1 MTIVAATPPSLPP
14 LVDPVESLSRTEL
27 ERYSRHLS
35 LPGFGL
41 EGQRRLR
48 AASVLVIGAGGL
60 GAPVL
65 NYLAAAGVGS
75 ITIIDDDVVEASN
88 LQRQIIHRNAD
99 VGRPKVSSAADAVH
113 RLDPNF
119 EVRTIAERL
128 SPENVLGLFAEHDV
142 VVDGADNFATRYLS
156 NDAAE
161 LTGTPLVW
169 GTIFRFAGQVSTF
182 VPGHGPML
190 RDLFPD
196 IPEPDSVPNCAEGGV
211 LGVLCGTVGSAMATE
226 AIKLIC
232 GIGAPFIGRLLRYEA
247 LTGEYST
254 LRFSL
259 DPDRPPV
266 TDLTEVAAACA
277 VDLDGGGVAEPA
289 ADEID
294 VAEFLS
300 VEDDVFVVDVREDWE
315 RELAAIPG
323 SMHLPLGALRDG
335 GWQALE
341 SLLGASGRAEAPVDI
356 VFHCKSG
363 ARSAEAAQILSRSV
377 PTGVRLRSL
386 AGGIEAWE
394 AAARASADQRDQR
407 PADSRTWVPVRSGA
421 GPVGQS

>member
-1 MTIVAATPPSLPP
+1 MSTAAAALPTLPP
-14 LVDPVESLSRTEL
+14 LVEPVEALSRAEL

-60 GAPVL
+60 GAPIL

-88 LQRQIIHRNAD
+88 LQRQIIHRDAD
-99 VGRPKVSSAADAVH
+99 VGRSKVASAADAVH
-113 RLDPNF
+113 RLDPSL
-119 EVRTIAERL
+119 EVRTIEGRL
-128 SPENVLGLFAEHDV
+128 TPENALDLFADHDV
-142 VVDGADNFATRYLS
+142 VLDGADNFATRYLS

-161 LTGTPLVW
+161 LTATPLVW

-254 LRFSL
+254 LRFSP
-259 DPDRPPV
+259 DPDRPTV

-277 VDLDGGGVAEPA
+277 AVPTGGVAA
-289 ADEID
+289 NSTADDID
-294 VAEFLS
+294 VAEFRARRDE
-300 VEDDVFVVDVREDWE
+300 VVVVDVREDWE
-315 RELAAIPG
+315 RELTSIPG
-323 SMHLPLGALRDG
+323 SVHLPLDDLRNG
-335 GWQALE
+335 GWQALATV
-341 SLLGASGRAEAPVDI
+341 LGGSGPAGSSDDI
-356 VFHCKSG
+356 VIHCKSG
-363 ARSAEAAQILSRSV
+363 ARSAEAVEILSGSV
-377 PTGVRLRSL
+377 PASVRLRSL
-386 AGGIEAWE
+386 AGGIDAW
-394 AAARASADQRDQR
+394 AAADDL
-407 PADSRTWVPVRSGA
+407 PAARNELRSRETRK
-421 GPVGQS
+421 

>member
-1 MTIVAATPPSLPP
+1 MSTAAAALPTLPP
-14 LVDPVESLSRTEL
+14 LVEPVEALSRAEL

-48 AASVLVIGAGGL
+48 AASALVIGAGGL
-60 GAPVL
+60 GAPIL

-88 LQRQIIHRNAD
+88 LQRQIIHRDAD
-99 VGRPKVSSAADAVH
+99 VGRSKVASAADAVH
-113 RLDPNF
+113 RLDPSL
-119 EVRTIAERL
+119 EVRTIEGRL
-128 SPENVLGLFAEHDV
+128 TPENALDLFADHDV
-142 VVDGADNFATRYLS
+142 VLDGADNFATRYLS

-254 LRFSL
+254 LRFSP
-259 DPDRPPV
+259 DPDRPTV

-277 VDLDGGGVAEPA
+277 AVPTGGVAA
-289 ADEID
+289 NSTADDID
-294 VAEFLS
+294 VAEFRARRDE
-300 VEDDVFVVDVREDWE
+300 VVVVDVREDWE
-315 RELAAIPG
+315 RELTSIPG
-323 SMHLPLGALRDG
+323 SVHLPLDDLRNG
-335 GWQALE
+335 GWQALATV
-341 SLLGASGRAEAPVDI
+341 LGGSGPAGSSDDI
-356 VFHCKSG
+356 VIHCKSG
-363 ARSAEAAQILSRSV
+363 ARSAEAVEILSGSV
-377 PTGVRLRSL
+377 PASVRLRSL
-386 AGGIEAWE
+386 AGGIDAW
-394 AAARASADQRDQR
+394 AAADDL
-407 PADSRTWVPVRSGA
+407 PAARNELRSCGTRK
-421 GPVGQS
+421 

>member
-1 MTIVAATPPSLPP
+1 MSTAAAALPTLPP
-14 LVDPVESLSRTEL
+14 LVEPVEALSRAEL

-60 GAPVL
+60 GAPIL

-88 LQRQIIHRNAD
+88 LQRQIIHRDAD
-99 VGRPKVSSAADAVH
+99 VGRSKVASAADAVH
-113 RLDPNF
+113 RLDPSL
-119 EVRTIAERL
+119 EVRTIEGRL
-128 SPENVLGLFAEHDV
+128 TPENALDLFADHDV
-142 VVDGADNFATRYLS
+142 VLDGADNFATRYLS

-254 LRFSL
+254 LRFSA
-259 DPDRPPV
+259 DPDRPTV

-277 VDLDGGGVAEPA
+277 AVPTIGKTAGTA
-289 ADEID
+289 ADDID
-294 VAEFLS
+294 VAEFRARRDE
-300 VEDDVFVVDVREDWE
+300 VVVVDVREDWE
-315 RELAAIPG
+315 RELTSIPG
-323 SMHLPLGALRDG
+323 SVHLPLDDLRNG
-335 GWQALE
+335 GWQALATV
-341 SLLGASGRAEAPVDI
+341 LGGSGPAGSSDDI
-356 VFHCKSG
+356 VIHCKSG
-363 ARSAEAAQILSRSV
+363 ARSAEAVEILSGSV
-377 PTGVRLRSL
+377 PASVRLRSL
-386 AGGIEAWE
+386 AGGIDAW
-394 AAARASADQRDQR
+394 AAADDL
-407 PADSRTWVPVRSGA
+407 PAARNELRSRETRK
-421 GPVGQS
+421 

>member
-1 MTIVAATPPSLPP
+1 MSTAAAALPTLPP
-14 LVDPVESLSRTEL
+14 LVEPVEALSRAEL

-60 GAPVL
+60 GAPIL

-88 LQRQIIHRNAD
+88 LQRQIIHRDAD
-99 VGRPKVSSAADAVH
+99 VGRSKVASAADAVH
-113 RLDPNF
+113 RLDPSL
-119 EVRTIAERL
+119 EVRTIEGRL
-128 SPENVLGLFAEHDV
+128 TLENALDLFADHDV
-142 VVDGADNFATRYLS
+142 VLDGADNFATRYLS

-254 LRFSL
+254 LRFSP
-259 DPDRPPV
+259 DPDRPTV

-277 VDLDGGGVAEPA
+277 AVPTIGKTAGTA

-294 VAEFLS
+294 AAEFRARRDE
-300 VEDDVFVVDVREDWE
+300 VIVVDVREDWE
-315 RELAAIPG
+315 RELTSIPG
-323 SMHLPLGALRDG
+323 SVHLPLDDLRNG
-335 GWQALE
+335 GWQALATV
-341 SLLGASGRAEAPVDI
+341 LGGSGPAGSSDDI
-356 VFHCKSG
+356 VIHCKSG
-363 ARSAEAAQILSRSV
+363 ARSAEAVEFLSGSV
-377 PTGVRLRSL
+377 PASVRLRSL
-386 AGGIEAWE
+386 AGGIDAW
-394 AAARASADQRDQR
+394 AAADDLPAARNELR
-407 PADSRTWVPVRSGA
+407 PRETRK
-421 GPVGQS
+421 

>member
-1 MTIVAATPPSLPP
+1 MTTVAATPPSLPP

-315 RELAAIPG
+315 RELAAIPS

-356 VFHCKSG
+356 VFHCRSG
-363 ARSAEAAQILSRSV
+363 ARSAEAAQILSGSV

-386 AGGIEAWE
+386 DGGIEAWE

>member
-1 MTIVAATPPSLPP
+1 MTAVSTTTPAAQMSLPP
-14 LVDPVESLSRTEL
+14 LVDPVEALSREEL

-48 AASVLVIGAGGL
+48 AASALVIGAGGL

-65 NYLAAAGVGS
+65 GYLAAAGIGS

-88 LQRQIIHRNAD
+88 LQRQIIHRDAD
-99 VGRPKVSSAADAVH
+99 VGRAKAESAAAALR
-113 RLDPNF
+113 RLDPGLA
-119 EVRTIAERL
+119 VRPIVGRL
-128 SPENVLGLFAEHDV
+128 SPENALDLFTAHDV
-142 VVDGADNFATRYLS
+142 VLDGADNFATRYLS

-247 LTGEYST
+247 LSGEYST
-254 LRFSL
+254 LRFSP
-259 DPDRPPV
+259 DPDRAAV

-277 VDLDGGGVAEPA
+277 ADSDGGEATRSSV
-289 ADEID
+289 DEID
-294 VAEFLS
+294 VAEFRS
-300 VEDDVFVVDVREDWE
+300 CRTDVVVVDVREDWE
-315 RELAAIPG
+315 RELAAIPD
-323 SMHLPLGALRDG
+323 SVHLPLDGIRDG
-335 GWQALE
+335 GWEALTAALRVSAVRPE
-341 SLLGASGRAEAPVDI
+341 SAVDI
-356 VFHCKSG
+356 VIHCKSG
-363 ARSAEAAQILSRSV
+363 ARSAEAVGILSGSV
-377 PTGVRLRSL
+377 PNGVRLRSL
-386 AGGIEAWE
+386 AGGIDAWS
-394 AAARASADQRDQR
+394 AADRLQSARTD
-407 PADSRTWVPVRSGA
+407 
-421 GPVGQS
+421 

>member
-1 MTIVAATPPSLPP
+1 MSTIATALPTLPP
-14 LVDPVESLSRTEL
+14 LVEPVEALSRAEL

-48 AASVLVIGAGGL
+48 AASALVIGAGGL
-60 GAPVL
+60 GAPIL

-88 LQRQIIHRNAD
+88 LQRQIIHRDAD
-99 VGRPKVSSAADAVH
+99 VGRSKVASAADAVH
-113 RLDPNF
+113 RLDPSL
-119 EVRTIAERL
+119 EVRSIEGRL
-128 SPENVLGLFAEHDV
+128 TPENALDLFADHDV
-142 VVDGADNFATRYLS
+142 VLDGADNFATRYLS

-254 LRFSL
+254 LRFSP
-259 DPDRPPV
+259 DPDRPTV

-277 VDLDGGGVAEPA
+277 AVPTIGKTAGTA

-294 VAEFLS
+294 AAEFRARRDE
-300 VEDDVFVVDVREDWE
+300 VIVVDVREDWE
-315 RELAAIPG
+315 RELTSIPG
-323 SMHLPLGALRDG
+323 SVHLPLDDLRNG
-335 GWQALE
+335 GWQALATV
-341 SLLGASGRAEAPVDI
+341 LGGSGPAGSSDDI
-356 VFHCKSG
+356 VIHCKSG
-363 ARSAEAAQILSRSV
+363 ARSAEAVEILSGSV
-377 PTGVRLRSL
+377 PASVRLRSL
-386 AGGIEAWE
+386 AGGIDAW
-394 AAARASADQRDQR
+394 AAADDL
-407 PADSRTWVPVRSGA
+407 PAARNELRSRETRK
-421 GPVGQS
+421 

>member
-1 MTIVAATPPSLPP
+1 MSTAAAALPTLPP
-14 LVDPVESLSRTEL
+14 LVEPVEALSRAEL

-60 GAPVL
+60 GAPIL

-88 LQRQIIHRNAD
+88 LQRQIIHRDAD
-99 VGRPKVSSAADAVH
+99 VGRSKVASAADAVH
-113 RLDPNF
+113 RLDPSL
-119 EVRTIAERL
+119 EVRTIEGRL
-128 SPENVLGLFAEHDV
+128 TPENALDLFADHDV
-142 VVDGADNFATRYLS
+142 VLDGADNFATRYLS

-254 LRFSL
+254 LRFSP
-259 DPDRPPV
+259 DPDRPTV

-277 VDLDGGGVAEPA
+277 AVPTIGKTAGTA
-289 ADEID
+289 ADDID
-294 VAEFLS
+294 VAEFRARRDE
-300 VEDDVFVVDVREDWE
+300 VVVVDVREDWE
-315 RELAAIPG
+315 RELTSIPG
-323 SMHLPLGALRDG
+323 SVHLPLDDLRNG
-335 GWQALE
+335 GWQALATV
-341 SLLGASGRAEAPVDI
+341 LGGSGPAGSSDDI
-356 VFHCKSG
+356 VIHCKSG
-363 ARSAEAAQILSRSV
+363 ARSAEAVEILSGSV
-377 PTGVRLRSL
+377 PASVRLRSL
-386 AGGIEAWE
+386 AGGIDAW
-394 AAARASADQRDQR
+394 AAADDL
-407 PADSRTWVPVRSGA
+407 PAARNELRSRETRK
-421 GPVGQS
+421 

>member
-1 MTIVAATPPSLPP
+1 MSTAAAALPTLPP
-14 LVDPVESLSRTEL
+14 LVEPVEALSRAEL

-60 GAPVL
+60 GAPIL

-88 LQRQIIHRNAD
+88 LQRQIIHRDAD
-99 VGRPKVSSAADAVH
+99 VGRSKVASAADAVH
-113 RLDPNF
+113 RLDPSL
-119 EVRTIAERL
+119 EVRTIEGRL
-128 SPENVLGLFAEHDV
+128 TPENALDLFADHDV
-142 VVDGADNFATRYLS
+142 VLDGADNFATRYLS

-254 LRFSL
+254 LRFSP
-259 DPDRPPV
+259 DPDRPTV

-277 VDLDGGGVAEPA
+277 AVPTIGKTAGTA

-294 VAEFLS
+294 AAEFRARRDE
-300 VEDDVFVVDVREDWE
+300 VIVVDVREDWE
-315 RELAAIPG
+315 RELTSIPG
-323 SMHLPLGALRDG
+323 SVHLPLDDLRNG
-335 GWQALE
+335 GWQALATV
-341 SLLGASGRAEAPVDI
+341 LGGSGPAGSSDDI
-356 VFHCKSG
+356 VIHCKSG
-363 ARSAEAAQILSRSV
+363 ARSAEAVEILSGSV
-377 PTGVRLRSL
+377 PASVRLRSL
-386 AGGIEAWE
+386 AGGIDAW
-394 AAARASADQRDQR
+394 AAADDL
-407 PADSRTWVPVRSGA
+407 PAARNELRSRETRK
-421 GPVGQS
+421 

>member
-1 MTIVAATPPSLPP
+1 MSTAAAALPTLPP
-14 LVDPVESLSRTEL
+14 LVEPVEALSRAEL

-60 GAPVL
+60 GAPIL

-88 LQRQIIHRNAD
+88 LQRQIIHRDAD
-99 VGRPKVSSAADAVH
+99 VGRSKVASAADAVH
-113 RLDPNF
+113 RLDPSL
-119 EVRTIAERL
+119 EVRTIEGRL
-128 SPENVLGLFAEHDV
+128 TPENALDLFADHDV
-142 VVDGADNFATRYLS
+142 VLDGADNFATRYLS

-254 LRFSL
+254 LRFSP
-259 DPDRPPV
+259 DPDRPTV

-277 VDLDGGGVAEPA
+277 AVPTIGKTAGTA

-294 VAEFLS
+294 AAEFRARRDE
-300 VEDDVFVVDVREDWE
+300 VIVVDVREDWE
-315 RELAAIPG
+315 RELTAIPG
-323 SMHLPLGALRDG
+323 SVHLPLDDLRNG
-335 GWQALE
+335 GWQALATV
-341 SLLGASGRAEAPVDI
+341 LGGSGPAGSSDDI
-356 VFHCKSG
+356 VIHCKSG
-363 ARSAEAAQILSRSV
+363 ARSAEAVEILSGSV
-377 PTGVRLRSL
+377 PASVRLRSL
-386 AGGIEAWE
+386 TGGIDAW
-394 AAARASADQRDQR
+394 AAADDL
-407 PADSRTWVPVRSGA
+407 PAARNELRSRETRK
-421 GPVGQS
+421 

>member
-1 MTIVAATPPSLPP
+1 MSTASTALPTLPP
-14 LVDPVESLSRTEL
+14 LVEPVESLSPAEL

-60 GAPVL
+60 GSPVI

-75 ITIIDDDVVEASN
+75 ITIIDDDLVESSN
-88 LQRQIIHRNAD
+88 LQRQVIHRDAD
-99 VGRPKVSSAADAVH
+99 VGRSKVASAAEAVH
-113 RLDPNF
+113 RLDPNIA
-119 EVRTIAERL
+119 VRTIEGRL
-128 SPENVLGLFAEHDV
+128 MPENALDLFASHDV
-142 VVDGADNFATRYLS
+142 VLDGADNFATRYLS

-232 GIGAPFIGRLLRYEA
+232 GVGSPFIGRLLRYEA

-254 LRFSL
+254 LRFSP
-259 DPDRPPV
+259 DPDRPAV
-266 TDLTEVAAACA
+266 TDLTEAAAACA
-277 VDLDGGGVAEPA
+277 AVPA
-289 ADEID
+289 IGTAPGPTVDEID
-294 VAEFLS
+294 IAEFRARD
-300 VEDDVFVVDVREDWE
+300 DDVVVVDVREDWE
-315 RELAAIPG
+315 RELASIPG
-323 SMHLPLGALRDG
+323 SMHLPLGDIRDS
-335 GWQALE
+335 GWEALE
-341 SLLGASGRAEAPVDI
+341 SVLGGAGRSRSPVDI
-356 VFHCKSG
+356 VIHCRSG
-363 ARSAEAAQILSRSV
+363 ARSAEAIEILSGSV
-377 PTGVRLRSL
+377 PAGVRLRSL
-386 AGGIEAWE
+386 AGGIDAW
-394 AAARASADQRDQR
+394 
-407 PADSRTWVPVRSGA
+407 A
-421 GPVGQS
+421 GQD

>member
-1 MTIVAATPPSLPP
+1 MSTAAAALPTLPP
-14 LVDPVESLSRTEL
+14 LVEPVEALSRAEL

-60 GAPVL
+60 GAPIL

-88 LQRQIIHRNAD
+88 LQRQIIHRDAD
-99 VGRPKVSSAADAVH
+99 VGRSKVASAADAVH
-113 RLDPNF
+113 RLDPSL
-119 EVRTIAERL
+119 EVRTVEGRL
-128 SPENVLGLFAEHDV
+128 TPENALDLFADHDV
-142 VVDGADNFATRYLS
+142 VLDGADNFATRYLS

-254 LRFSL
+254 LRFSP
-259 DPDRPPV
+259 DPDRPTV

-277 VDLDGGGVAEPA
+277 AVPTGGVAA
-289 ADEID
+289 NSTADDID
-294 VAEFLS
+294 VAEFRARRDE
-300 VEDDVFVVDVREDWE
+300 VVVVDVREDWE
-315 RELAAIPG
+315 RELTSIPG
-323 SMHLPLGALRDG
+323 SVHLPLDDLRNG
-335 GWQALE
+335 GWQALATV
-341 SLLGASGRAEAPVDI
+341 LGGSGPAGSSDDI
-356 VFHCKSG
+356 VIHCKSG
-363 ARSAEAAQILSRSV
+363 ARSAEAVEILSGSV
-377 PTGVRLRSL
+377 PASVRLRSL
-386 AGGIEAWE
+386 AGGTDAW
-394 AAARASADQRDQR
+394 AAADDLPAARNELR
-407 PADSRTWVPVRSGA
+407 PRETRK
-421 GPVGQS
+421 

>member
-1 MTIVAATPPSLPP
+1 MSTAAAALPTLPP
-14 LVDPVESLSRTEL
+14 LVEPVEALSRAEL

-60 GAPVL
+60 GAPIL

-88 LQRQIIHRNAD
+88 LQRQIIHRDAD
-99 VGRPKVSSAADAVH
+99 VGRSKVASAADAVH
-113 RLDPNF
+113 RLDPSL
-119 EVRTIAERL
+119 EVRTVEGRL
-128 SPENVLGLFAEHDV
+128 TPENALDLFADHDV
-142 VVDGADNFATRYLS
+142 VLDGADNFATRYLS

-254 LRFSL
+254 LRFSP
-259 DPDRPPV
+259 DPDRPTV

-277 VDLDGGGVAEPA
+277 AVPTIGKTAGTA

-294 VAEFLS
+294 AAEFRARRDE
-300 VEDDVFVVDVREDWE
+300 VIVVDVREDWE
-315 RELAAIPG
+315 RELASLPD
-323 SMHLPLGALRDG
+323 SVHLPLGDLRNG

-341 SLLGASGRAEAPVDI
+341 TVIGDSIRPGSHDDI
-356 VFHCKSG
+356 VIHCKSG
-363 ARSAEAAQILSRSV
+363 ARSAEAVEILSGAV
-377 PTGVRLRSL
+377 PEGVRLRSL
-386 AGGIEAWE
+386 AGGIDAWT
-394 AAARASADQRDQR
+394 AADDLPAARNEL
-407 PADSRTWVPVRSGA
+407 RSLEIRK
-421 GPVGQS
+421 

>member
-1 MTIVAATPPSLPP
+1 MSTAAAALPTLPP
-14 LVDPVESLSRTEL
+14 LVEPVEALSRAEL

-41 EGQRRLR
+41 DGQRRLR
-48 AASVLVIGAGGL
+48 AASALVIGAGGL
-60 GAPVL
+60 GAPIL

-88 LQRQIIHRNAD
+88 LQRQIIHRDAD
-99 VGRPKVSSAADAVH
+99 VGRSKVASAADAVH
-113 RLDPNF
+113 RLDPSL
-119 EVRTIAERL
+119 EVRTIEGRL
-128 SPENVLGLFAEHDV
+128 TTENALDLFADHDV
-142 VVDGADNFATRYLS
+142 VLDGADNFATRYLS
-156 NDAAE
+156 NDASE
-161 LTGTPLVW
+161 LTGAPLVW

-254 LRFSL
+254 LRFSP
-259 DPDRPPV
+259 DPDRPTV

-277 VDLDGGGVAEPA
+277 AVPTIGKTAGTA

-294 VAEFLS
+294 AAEFRARRDE
-300 VEDDVFVVDVREDWE
+300 VIVVDVREDWE
-315 RELAAIPG
+315 RELTSIPG
-323 SMHLPLGALRDG
+323 SVHLPLDDLRNG
-335 GWQALE
+335 GWQALATV
-341 SLLGASGRAEAPVDI
+341 LGGSGPAGSSDDI
-356 VFHCKSG
+356 VIHCKSG
-363 ARSAEAAQILSRSV
+363 ARSAEAVEILSGSV
-377 PTGVRLRSL
+377 PASVRLRSL
-386 AGGIEAWE
+386 AGGIDAW
-394 AAARASADQRDQR
+394 AAADDL
-407 PADSRTWVPVRSGA
+407 PAARNEPMSRETRK
-421 GPVGQS
+421 

>member
-1 MTIVAATPPSLPP
+1 MTAAAPPPSLPP
-14 LVDPVESLSRTEL
+14 LVDPVDSLSRAEL
-27 ERYSRHLS
+27 DRYSRHLS

-60 GAPVL
+60 GSPVL
-65 NYLAAAGVGS
+65 SYLAAAGVGQL
-75 ITIIDDDVVEASN
+75 TIIDDDVVESSN
-88 LQRQIIHRNAD
+88 LQRQIIHRDED
-99 VGRPKVSSAADAVH
+99 VGRPKVTSAADAVH
-113 RLDPNF
+113 RLDPNL
-119 EVRTIAERL
+119 EVRAVEERL
-128 SPENVLGLFAEHDV
+128 SPENALDLFAEHDV
-142 VVDGADNFATRYLS
+142 VIDGADNFATRYLS

-232 GIGAPFIGRLLRYEA
+232 GIGDPFIGRLLRYEA

-254 LRFSL
+254 LRFSP

-300 VEDDVFVVDVREDWE
+300 IEDDVLVVDVREDWE
-315 RELAAIPG
+315 RELAVIPG
-323 SMHLPLGALRDG
+323 SVHLPLGGLRDG
-335 GWQALE
+335 GWKALE
-341 SLLGASGRAEAPVDI
+341 SAFGDSGRAGSPVDI
-356 VFHCKSG
+356 VIHCKSG
-363 ARSAEAAQILSRSV
+363 ARSAEAAQILSGSV
-377 PTGVRLRSL
+377 PAGVRLRSL
-386 AGGIEAWE
+386 AGGIVAWE
-394 AAARASADQRDQR
+394 DVTRASAEQRDQQ
-407 PADSRTWVPVRSGA
+407 PAASNAQRGLRSGA
-421 GPVGQS
+421 GSVGQS

>member
-1 MTIVAATPPSLPP
+1 MSTAAAALPTLPP
-14 LVDPVESLSRTEL
+14 LVEPVEALSRAEL

-60 GAPVL
+60 GAPIL

-88 LQRQIIHRNAD
+88 LQRQIIHRDAD
-99 VGRPKVSSAADAVH
+99 VGRSKVASAADAVH
-113 RLDPNF
+113 RLDPSL
-119 EVRTIAERL
+119 EVRTVEGRL
-128 SPENVLGLFAEHDV
+128 TPENALDLFADHDV
-142 VVDGADNFATRYLS
+142 VLDGADNFATRYLS

-254 LRFSL
+254 LRFSP
-259 DPDRPPV
+259 DPDRPTV

-277 VDLDGGGVAEPA
+277 AVPTGGVAA
-289 ADEID
+289 NSTADDID
-294 VAEFLS
+294 VAEFRARRDE
-300 VEDDVFVVDVREDWE
+300 VVVVDVREDWE
-315 RELAAIPG
+315 RELTSIPG
-323 SMHLPLGALRDG
+323 SVHLPLDDLRNG
-335 GWQALE
+335 GWQALATV
-341 SLLGASGRAEAPVDI
+341 LGGSGPAGSSDDI
-356 VFHCKSG
+356 VIHCKSG
-363 ARSAEAAQILSRSV
+363 ARSAEAVEILSGSV
-377 PTGVRLRSL
+377 PASVRLRSL
-386 AGGIEAWE
+386 AGGIDAW
-394 AAARASADQRDQR
+394 AAADDL
-407 PADSRTWVPVRSGA
+407 PAARNELRSRETRN
-421 GPVGQS
+421 

>member
-1 MTIVAATPPSLPP
+1 MSTAAAALPTLPP
-14 LVDPVESLSRTEL
+14 LVEPVEALSRAEL

-60 GAPVL
+60 GAPIL

-88 LQRQIIHRNAD
+88 LQRQIIHRDAD
-99 VGRPKVSSAADAVH
+99 VGRSKVASAADAVH
-113 RLDPNF
+113 RLDPSL
-119 EVRTIAERL
+119 EVRTIEGRL
-128 SPENVLGLFAEHDV
+128 TPENALDLFADHDV
-142 VVDGADNFATRYLS
+142 VLDGADNFATRYLS

-169 GTIFRFAGQVSTF
+169 GTIFRFSGQVSSF

-232 GIGAPFIGRLLRYEA
+232 GIGAPFTGRLLRYEA

-254 LRFSL
+254 LRFSP
-259 DPDRPPV
+259 DPDRPTV
-266 TDLTEVAAACA
+266 TDLAEVAAACA
-277 VDLDGGGVAEPA
+277 AVPTGGVAA
-289 ADEID
+289 SSTADDID
-294 VAEFLS
+294 VAEFRARRDE
-300 VEDDVFVVDVREDWE
+300 VVVVDVREDWE
-315 RELAAIPG
+315 RELTSIPG
-323 SMHLPLGALRDG
+323 SVHLPLDDLRNG
-335 GWQALE
+335 GWQALATV
-341 SLLGASGRAEAPVDI
+341 LGGSGPAGSSDDI
-356 VFHCKSG
+356 VIHCKSG
-363 ARSAEAAQILSRSV
+363 ARSAEAVEILSGSV
-377 PTGVRLRSL
+377 PASVRLRSL
-386 AGGIEAWE
+386 AGGIDAW
-394 AAARASADQRDQR
+394 AAADDL
-407 PADSRTWVPVRSGA
+407 PAARNELRSRETRK
-421 GPVGQS
+421 

>member
-1 MTIVAATPPSLPP
+1 MSTAAAALPTLPP
-14 LVDPVESLSRTEL
+14 LVEPVEALSRAEL

-60 GAPVL
+60 GAPIL

-88 LQRQIIHRNAD
+88 LQRQIIHRDAD
-99 VGRPKVSSAADAVH
+99 VGRSKVASAADAVH
-113 RLDPNF
+113 RLDPSL
-119 EVRTIAERL
+119 EVRTVEGRL
-128 SPENVLGLFAEHDV
+128 TPENALDLFADHDV
-142 VVDGADNFATRYLS
+142 VLDGADNFATRYLS

-254 LRFSL
+254 LRFSP
-259 DPDRPPV
+259 DPDRPTV

-277 VDLDGGGVAEPA
+277 AVPTGGVAA
-289 ADEID
+289 NSTADDID
-294 VAEFLS
+294 VAEFRARRDE
-300 VEDDVFVVDVREDWE
+300 VIVVDVREDWE
-315 RELAAIPG
+315 RELTSIPG
-323 SMHLPLGALRDG
+323 SVHLPLDDLRNG
-335 GWQALE
+335 GWQALATV
-341 SLLGASGRAEAPVDI
+341 LGGSGPAGSSDDI
-356 VFHCKSG
+356 VIHCKSG
-363 ARSAEAAQILSRSV
+363 ARSAEAVEILSGSV
-377 PTGVRLRSL
+377 PASVRLRSL
-386 AGGIEAWE
+386 AGGIDAW
-394 AAARASADQRDQR
+394 AAADDL
-407 PADSRTWVPVRSGA
+407 PAARNELRSRETRK
-421 GPVGQS
+421 

>member
-1 MTIVAATPPSLPP
+1 MSTAAAALPTLPP
-14 LVDPVESLSRTEL
+14 LVEPVEALSRAEL

-60 GAPVL
+60 GAPIL

-88 LQRQIIHRNAD
+88 LQRQIIHRDAD
-99 VGRPKVSSAADAVH
+99 VGRSKVASAADAVH
-113 RLDPNF
+113 RLDPSL
-119 EVRTIAERL
+119 EVRTIEGRL
-128 SPENVLGLFAEHDV
+128 TPENALDLFADHDV
-142 VVDGADNFATRYLS
+142 VLDGADNFATRYLS

-169 GTIFRFAGQVSTF
+169 GTIFRFSGQVSSF

-254 LRFSL
+254 LRFSP
-259 DPDRPPV
+259 DPDRPTV

-277 VDLDGGGVAEPA
+277 AVPTIGKTAGTA

-294 VAEFLS
+294 AAEFRARRDE
-300 VEDDVFVVDVREDWE
+300 VIVVDVREDWE
-315 RELAAIPG
+315 RELTSIPG
-323 SMHLPLGALRDG
+323 SAHLPLDDLRNG
-335 GWQALE
+335 GWQALATV
-341 SLLGASGRAEAPVDI
+341 LGGSGPAGSSDDI
-356 VFHCKSG
+356 VIHCKSG
-363 ARSAEAAQILSRSV
+363 ARSAEAVEILSGSV
-377 PTGVRLRSL
+377 PASVRLRSL
-386 AGGIEAWE
+386 AGGIDAW
-394 AAARASADQRDQR
+394 AAADDL
-407 PADSRTWVPVRSGA
+407 PAARNELRSRETRK
-421 GPVGQS
+421 

>member
-1 MTIVAATPPSLPP
+1 MSTAAAALPTLPP
-14 LVDPVESLSRTEL
+14 LVEPVEALSRAEL

-48 AASVLVIGAGGL
+48 AASALVIGAGGL
-60 GAPVL
+60 GAPIL

-88 LQRQIIHRNAD
+88 LQRQIIHRDAD
-99 VGRPKVSSAADAVH
+99 VGRSKVASAADAVH
-113 RLDPNF
+113 RLDPSL
-119 EVRTIAERL
+119 EVRTIEGRL
-128 SPENVLGLFAEHDV
+128 TPENALDLFADHDV
-142 VVDGADNFATRYLS
+142 VLDGADNFATRYLS

-254 LRFSL
+254 LRFSP
-259 DPDRPPV
+259 DPDRPTV
-266 TDLTEVAAACA
+266 TDLTEVAVACA
-277 VDLDGGGVAEPA
+277 AVPTGGVAA
-289 ADEID
+289 NSTADDID
-294 VAEFLS
+294 VAEFRARRDE
-300 VEDDVFVVDVREDWE
+300 VVVVDVREDWE
-315 RELAAIPG
+315 RELTSIPG
-323 SMHLPLGALRDG
+323 SVHLPLDDLRNG
-335 GWQALE
+335 GWQALATV
-341 SLLGASGRAEAPVDI
+341 LGGSGPAGSSDDI
-356 VFHCKSG
+356 VIHCKSG
-363 ARSAEAAQILSRSV
+363 ARSAEAVEILSGSV
-377 PTGVRLRSL
+377 PASVRLRSL
-386 AGGIEAWE
+386 AGGIDAW
-394 AAARASADQRDQR
+394 AAADDL
-407 PADSRTWVPVRSGA
+407 PAARNELRSRETRK
-421 GPVGQS
+421 

>member
-1 MTIVAATPPSLPP
+1 MSTAAAALPTLPP
-14 LVDPVESLSRTEL
+14 LVEPVEALSRAEL

-60 GAPVL
+60 GAPRV
-65 NYLAAAGVGS
+65 NYPAAAGVGS

-88 LQRQIIHRNAD
+88 LQRQIIHRDAD
-99 VGRPKVSSAADAVH
+99 VGRSKVASAADAVH
-113 RLDPNF
+113 RLDPSL
-119 EVRTIAERL
+119 EVRTIEGRL
-128 SPENVLGLFAEHDV
+128 TPENALDLFADHDV
-142 VVDGADNFATRYLS
+142 VLDGADNFATRYLS

-254 LRFSL
+254 LRFSP
-259 DPDRPPV
+259 DPDRPTV

-277 VDLDGGGVAEPA
+277 AVPTIGKTAGTA

-294 VAEFLS
+294 AAEFRARRDE
-300 VEDDVFVVDVREDWE
+300 VIVVDVREDWE
-315 RELAAIPG
+315 RELTSIPG
-323 SMHLPLGALRDG
+323 SVHLPLDDLRNG
-335 GWQALE
+335 GWQALATV
-341 SLLGASGRAEAPVDI
+341 LGGSGPAGSSDDI
-356 VFHCKSG
+356 VIHCKSG
-363 ARSAEAAQILSRSV
+363 ARSAEAVEILSGSV
-377 PTGVRLRSL
+377 PASVRLRSL
-386 AGGIEAWE
+386 AGGIDAW
-394 AAARASADQRDQR
+394 AAADDL
-407 PADSRTWVPVRSGA
+407 PAARNELRSRETRK
-421 GPVGQS
+421 

>member
-1 MTIVAATPPSLPP
+1 MSTAAAALPTLPP
-14 LVDPVESLSRTEL
+14 LVEPVEALSRAEL

-48 AASVLVIGAGGL
+48 AASALVIGAGGL
-60 GAPVL
+60 GAPIL

-88 LQRQIIHRNAD
+88 LQRQIIHRDAD
-99 VGRPKVSSAADAVH
+99 VGRSKVASAADAVH
-113 RLDPNF
+113 RLDPSL
-119 EVRTIAERL
+119 EVRTIEGRL
-128 SPENVLGLFAEHDV
+128 TPENALDLFADHDV
-142 VVDGADNFATRYLS
+142 VLDGADNFATRYLS

-254 LRFSL
+254 LRFSP
-259 DPDRPPV
+259 DPDRPTV

-277 VDLDGGGVAEPA
+277 AVPTIGKTAGTA

-294 VAEFLS
+294 AAEFRARRDE
-300 VEDDVFVVDVREDWE
+300 VIVVDVREDWE
-315 RELAAIPG
+315 RELTSIPG
-323 SMHLPLGALRDG
+323 SVHLPLDDLRNG
-335 GWQALE
+335 GWQALATV
-341 SLLGASGRAEAPVDI
+341 LGGSGPAGSSDDI
-356 VFHCKSG
+356 VIHCKSG
-363 ARSAEAAQILSRSV
+363 ARSAEAVEILSGSV
-377 PTGVRLRSL
+377 PASVRLRSL
-386 AGGIEAWE
+386 AGGIDAW
-394 AAARASADQRDQR
+394 AAADDL
-407 PADSRTWVPVRSGA
+407 PAARNELRSRETRK
-421 GPVGQS
+421 

>member
-1 MTIVAATPPSLPP
+1 MSAASNALPTVPP
-14 LVDPVESLSRTEL
+14 LVEPVESLSRAEL
-27 ERYSRHLS
+27 ERYSRHLG
-35 LPGFGL
+35 LPGFGI

-60 GAPVL
+60 GSPVI
-65 NYLAAAGVGS
+65 NYLAAAGIGS

-88 LQRQIIHRNAD
+88 LQRQIIHRDAD
-99 VGRPKVSSAADAVH
+99 AGRPKVTSAADAVH
-113 RLDPNF
+113 RLDPSLA
-119 EVRTIAERL
+119 VRTIEGRL
-128 SPENVLGLFAEHDV
+128 TPENALELFTGHDV
-142 VVDGADNFATRYLS
+142 VLDGADNFATRYLS

-232 GIGAPFIGRLLRYEA
+232 GIGTPFIGRLLRCEA

-254 LRFSL
+254 LRFSP
-259 DPDRPPV
+259 DPDRPQV
-266 TDLTEVAAACA
+266 TDLAEVTAACT
-277 VDLDGGGVAEPA
+277 VDSNAGAAEST

-294 VAEFLS
+294 VAELRS
-300 VEDDVFVVDVREDWE
+300 VHDDVLVVDVREDWE
-315 RELAAIPG
+315 RELSAIPG
-323 SMHLPLGALRDG
+323 SLHLPLGSLRDG

-341 SLLGASGRAEAPVDI
+341 SALSDSDRAGSPIDI
-356 VFHCKSG
+356 VIHCKSG
-363 ARSAEAAQILSRSV
+363 ARSAQAVEMLSGSV
-377 PTGVRLRSL
+377 PPGLRLRSL
-386 AGGIEAWE
+386 AGGIDAWE
-394 AAARASADQRDQR
+394 DVPRASADPRN
-407 PADSRTWVPVRSGA
+407 
-421 GPVGQS
+421 